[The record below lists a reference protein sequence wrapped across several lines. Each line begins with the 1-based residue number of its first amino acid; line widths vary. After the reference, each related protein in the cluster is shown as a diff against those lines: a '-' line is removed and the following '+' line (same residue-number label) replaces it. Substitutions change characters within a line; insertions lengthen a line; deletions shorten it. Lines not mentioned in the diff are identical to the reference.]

1 MYKCYNYNGDR
12 MIINDVNINY
22 VNYGNKDGDSIVLL
36 HGWGQNIE
44 MMKPLGDGLKNNY
57 NVLIIDLPGYGLSDE
72 PSFAWS
78 VYDYVDMLHKFLEEL
93 KINNPI
99 LIGHSFG
106 GKISLLYAS
115 KYNVKKLVLFG
126 SPFKKE
132 IKKESL
138 KLKTLKTLKKV
149 PIINKLEGFA
159 KKHIG
164 SDDYRNASPIMRE
177 ILVGT
182 VNLDIEEEVS
192 KIKCPTLIIWGDLDE
207 AVPLNRA
214 YELEK
219 LIPDSAVILYEGC
232 THYAYL
238 ERLGQTINV
247 LRSFLGGNNE

>member
-1 MYKCYNYNGDR
+1 MRIK
-12 MIINDVNINY
+12 DVDINY
-22 VNYGNKDGDSIVLL
+22 VNYGNNNGDTIVLL

-44 MMKPLGDGLKNNY
+44 MMKPIGDKLSKDY
-57 NVLIIDLPGYGLSDE
+57 NILILDLPGYGLSSE
-72 PSFAWS
+72 PTFAWT
-78 VYDYVDMLHKFLEEL
+78 VYDYVEMLHILLENL
-93 KINNPI
+93 KIKNPT

-115 KYNVKKLVLFG
+115 MYEVKKLVLFG

-138 KLKTLKTLKKV
+138 KLKVLKTLKKV
-149 PIINKLEGFA
+149 PVINKLEGFA

-164 SDDYRNASPIMRE
+164 SEDYKNASPIMRE

-182 VNLDIEEEVS
+182 VNLDIENEVS
-192 KIKCPTLIIWGDLDE
+192 KIKAPTLIIWGDLDE
-207 AVPLNRA
+207 AVPLERA

-219 LIPDSAVILYEGC
+219 LISDSAVIVYEGC

-238 ERLGQTINV
+238 ERLGQTINI
-247 LRSFLGGNNE
+247 LKSFLGG